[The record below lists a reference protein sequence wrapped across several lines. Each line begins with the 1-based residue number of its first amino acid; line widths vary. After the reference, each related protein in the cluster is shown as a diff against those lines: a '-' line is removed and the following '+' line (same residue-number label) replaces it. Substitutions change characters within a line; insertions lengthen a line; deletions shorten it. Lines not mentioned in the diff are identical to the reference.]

1 MFFTLRFI
9 LQAVQRSAR
18 FRLCPVKTKRCG
30 TVHPP
35 FYKAVRTF
43 IRCAGTVFPYM
54 GAAAPLKAY
63 AFLPL
68 LVFIATSL
76 NIGSGGIGTLRK
88 KASAFGHRCPHLCRI
103 FYGVFIPDR
112 FRSSVGKAVLIIPTR
127 CRNCCR

>member
-54 GAAAPLKAY
+54 GAAAFCSRKRQPLPCVSPAY
-63 AFLPL
+63 LM
-68 LVFIATSL
+68 
-76 NIGSGGIGTLRK
+76 R
-88 KASAFGHRCPHLCRI
+88 
-103 FYGVFIPDR
+103 
-112 FRSSVGKAVLIIPTR
+112 
-127 CRNCCR
+127 